1 MVSILVGAVLI
12 VLGVAWTINFP
23 VQKMQA
29 KQDAMGYIQHE
40 QHLKTS
46 LIKSINAKKNYM
58 MNGYD
63 VAVKFKDDSK
73 HIYVYERNMS
83 GWGDQPYHIYLNVED
98 LSGNGI
104 DDNDRSVKHPS
115 PN

>member
-1 MVSILVGAVLI
+1 MLTVIRSHKVVSILIGAVLI

-46 LIKSINAKKNYM
+46 LIKSINAKKNY
-58 MNGYD
+58 
-63 VAVKFKDDSK
+63 
-73 HIYVYERNMS
+73 
-83 GWGDQPYHIYLNVED
+83 
-98 LSGNGI
+98 I
-104 DDNDRSVKHPS
+104 DEWL
-115 PN
+115 